1 MSLRRFACVT
11 DALGDPIALFRI
23 ATVAAEDG
31 RLFWRQGNGKMRCWY
46 ESTFDVPVSDVVEA
60 PAPSW
65 MSSPLSVERPERTPE
80 RTEASAEPPGEP
92 MAVDVPGSPVA
103 SSVGD
108 PGSPGAQ
115 PVAGVAAVVAGTSAI
130 VMDPPFQPF
139 QRQPRAMPQWPGA
152 SD

>member
-103 SSVGD
+103 SSAGN

-115 PVAGVAAVVAGTSAI
+115 AADGVAAVVAGTSAI
-130 VMDPPFQPF
+130 VVHTPFQPF
-139 QRQPRAMPQWPGA
+139 QRQPRAMPQWPGG